1 MEFNTWEKRKKEII
15 IEYFRNNDLK
25 IDMRKHSDKINLDTM
40 IFNKIHVEYLWN
52 SKKYKKPHYQNL
64 LNILEPE
71 YEKIKRLKILNNK
84 DNKTQN
90 EWNELFE
97 LAGNKKTKAVDHTST
112 VCLIQT
118 NETDRKCQEWCICKC
133 HGKDK

>member
-25 IDMRKHSDKINLDTM
+25 LDMRKHSDKIDLDTI

-71 YEKIKRLKILNNK
+71 YEKM
-84 DNKTQN
+84 KTGN
-90 EWNELFE
+90 E
-97 LAGNKKTKAVDHTST
+97 
-112 VCLIQT
+112 
-118 NETDRKCQEWCICKC
+118 
-133 HGKDK
+133 